1 MHLAHKDTRTN
12 STRINACKGANFQP
26 FDIGH
31 KNHIALINP
40 DSAFWAL
47 IKKNKL
53 GAVVT
58 DPKFADSFD
67 AKSAQFLKEMQT
79 LRFELKPSTVYF
91 NPTDRCNLNCSY
103 CYIPE
108 KMRHDGANMSKDT
121 MFKTL
126 DKIKLY
132 FDGVGMNGRKPAII
146 FHGAEPM
153 MNKEA
158 IFPAM
163 AAYKDVFTFAIQTNA
178 TLLDNESA
186 AFLKEHCEGVGI
198 SLDGATPEIADRTRK
213 DWSGKGQYGKVTETI
228 AMLKDHPGFNVIC
241 TATSENMESLTEM
254 VDFLHASEVKVCMLN
269 ALRCTQ
275 ERSRSLKPDE
285 MTFAGHYLKALERTY
300 ELYQKTGRK
309 LVVANFSNILLAILA
324 PTARNLMCDISPCGG
339 GRCFFAVAA
348 SGDMFPCSEFVG
360 VKSFKGGNILTDKIE
375 DVMNSAPFKAVTS
388 RRVED
393 ITPCATCSIRHF
405 CGSPCPA
412 EANEMNGSLQKPGA
426 FCEFHAEQAAYAFRL
441 IADNKQDAFLL
452 DNWNKGI
459 KTVFDA
465 DSDMAI

>member
-1 MHLAHKDTRTN
+1 MSANTTK
-12 STRINACKGANFQP
+12 INACDGASFLP

-31 KNHIALINP
+31 KSHIALISP
-40 DSAFWAL
+40 DTAFWTL
-47 IKKNKL
+47 VRKSKL
-53 GAVVT
+53 GEFLTSAEL
-58 DPKFADSFD
+58 PNAFA
-67 AKSAQFLKEMQT
+67 AKSAEFAKEMKY
-79 LRFELKPSTVYF
+79 LRFGLKPSTVYF

-108 KMRHDGANMSKDT
+108 KMRKSGDNMSKDKL
-121 MFKTL
+121 FSAL
-126 DKIKLY
+126 DKLKVY
-132 FDGVGMNGRKPAII
+132 FDKIGMDGRKPNII

-163 AAYKDVFTFAIQTNA
+163 EQYKDVFTFAIQTNA
-178 TLLDNESA
+178 TLLDEESA
-186 AFLKEHCEGVGI
+186 AFLKEHCEGIGI
-198 SLDGATPEIADRTRK
+198 SLDGPTPEIANKTRR
-213 DWSGKGQYGKVTETI
+213 DWAGNGQSEKVVKTI
-228 AMLKDHPGFNVIC
+228 SVLNGHHGFNVIC
-241 TATSENMESLTEM
+241 TVTSENIGSLNEM
-254 VDFLHASEVKVCMLN
+254 VDFLHSAGVKVCMLN

-275 ERSRSLKPDE
+275 ERSRHLKPE
-285 MTFAGHYLKALERTY
+285 EFNFAKSLCSALDRTY

-309 LVVANFSNILLAILA
+309 LVVANFANILLAILA

-360 VKSFKGGNILTDKIE
+360 VPRFKGGNLFDGSIE
-375 DVMNSAPFKAVTS
+375 SAMESEPFKAVTS

-393 ITPCATCSIRHF
+393 ITPCKSCAIRHF

-412 EANEMNGSLQKPGA
+412 EAHEMNGSLQKPGA
-426 FCEFHAEQAAYAFRL
+426 FCQFHAEQAAYAFRL
-441 IADNKQDAFLL
+441 IADGKQDAFLL

-459 KTVFDA
+459 KSVFDA
-465 DSDMAI
+465 EKDLK